1 MGSSPCPNGYPMG
14 HKDPC
19 SLFELGY
26 VPEYAARRCVC
37 SGPYN
42 RRKCASH
49 DSSWIPIGGAD
60 KNLGAIINKALTTG
74 GLTDAKFYLTEDVS
88 YPEDFT
94 AKLPIGSG
102 KTVTLCL
109 NGHKITVGKD
119 PKGANKKPLFDIAD
133 GATLNICDC
142 QGDGVMQG
150 GLLQNKDPRFGGK
163 TLESLIKVAGGG
175 TLNLYGG
182 KLYGEYGMLD
192 KVVDGAT
199 YYMKPIVQLEKGST
213 FNMYGGTVEHWMHP
227 DSASIGLRAYCPTVS
242 GNGTFTVTGGTLI
255 GAIANYVKID
265 GADENHPVYIDGN
278 CFNISGK
285 TIRNAVIK
293 KASYLRE
300 LYNMENVTI
309 QEAEANDALPWNWT
323 GEYTLTNCN
332 LSGVRIR
339 CRNTDTLT
347 MTNSTVGTV
356 ENFKKVIATN
366 STIEGV
372 GDSSSGRVGVS
383 VTEAILTGSTVGGP
397 ITADNITLTDT
408 KVTGTVTAPATGKIT
423 VGGSTTVTD
432 PYLKN
437 GQKFYVNDLSNDAKI
452 NVRSDGAGDLIAN
465 PPGYSLEGKVTTS
478 SGELNFS
485 DDGQVTIV
493 PSLDHEGKSYTALVQ
508 GSSEW
513 TGTHRYYLTQD
524 WTGDI
529 TIPSGANI
537 TLCLHAHDFTGDI
550 TVQEGGT
557 LYLEVESTWYN
568 PKSTIYGQ
576 IVNNGTLELRK
587 VGWTASSSG
596 IDHSDYN
603 CIDVNSG
610 SKTAIVNTG
619 TLTWRCHD
627 KSGIDTGE
635 SLSTVTNNGTAPTI
649 VNSGTMD
656 VQKIAVIN
664 NGAGP
669 VLSNTAGTARLAG
682 TLTTVGNKE
691 AVHVTGGEV
700 KITRVNSG
708 ASGAGSAAIVAAGGS
723 VECVQE
729 KYSSVLLSAPSAETV
744 IRVEPNG
751 TFKFDYW
758 ENFSNPDFGTGTKYT
773 LVNNGGTVSMK
784 SDRFVL
790 SGVMLNKAGNMDLAN
805 VKATGNGQVVV
816 EDGTLTVS
824 GVSAAEDLQ
833 KDIIMLN
840 GGAVVLADG
849 TYRTNTGYYA
859 VRVVNKNAS
868 LTAKGDVKM
877 PNSAVYLCT
886 DAKIAVLKEGDTAPR
901 VKIVMETPGV
911 FAENV
916 TEDLTSTVSSANANY
931 AVKYNATAK
940 TLSLELTGEHKH
952 DSTTYKQIKDT
963 DTELTAGCYY
973 LPQSVEMTHDLTI
986 SGNVTICLNGN
997 TLSFSERAYGYSG
1010 YAYYHVK
1017 VQDGGTLTIQDELTG
1032 GGKLTDGGI
1041 QLAPTANF
1049 TLESGTLEA
1058 KEAVRI
1064 TGSTEG
1070 PNTNTVTIQ
1079 GGAITALW
1087 AIRNVVSGAT
1097 VNVTGG
1103 TLTMPPAYTYGH
1115 GSDSDDQA
1123 LVSMN
1128 GGTLNIS
1135 GGTWVQENKTFGML
1149 VGPNSTT
1156 ASNSTGT
1163 VTVTGG
1169 NFTIGRRGF
1178 ELYDGTA
1185 NFSNVTFTTLSGN
1198 SSLSNAIR
1206 CYGNAQVKLNQVTFD
1221 TIRGVSVSDT
1231 ANATLTDVTVK
1242 THSSNTHLVSVGQT
1256 TSATVE
1262 SASIQTGTST
1272 YNRAAINNAGTLNVK
1287 ALTVADGISLNV
1299 SNSGGTATYN
1309 NLDLSNCTTYFTVS
1323 GGTMNLQGGSF
1334 TADTD
1339 MFTVSGGTANMNGCT
1354 LALKNNSEKSKYTR
1368 YFFQLTG
1375 GEANLN
1381 GGALVADTGT
1391 KYPYVANGTGGTL
1404 KLDGELKYTKVE
1416 EGAVLRTMLA
1426 APDNYKIALGD
1437 SFSSAA
1443 PITFRFEG
1451 ISLDFAD
1458 TVWTATQKENFAMP
1472 KGYTWASGEGTTGI
1486 QKDAPAEHSHTDGT
1500 QFYKALSKDITAENS
1515 IKTYTIPAD
1524 NLYLTKDITWTIKEG
1539 YDSCHRFTMNGERCL
1554 CLNGHDLTLKLGTRE
1569 TWSTLYSTD
1578 AARQKLT
1585 ITNCAEHPSTIYGSI
1600 DLGYS
1605 GYSWDKY
1612 NPTDRLVLEN
1622 LIVAGRI
1629 DMRKVK
1635 YTGEDYTTS
1644 LDHVTVTP
1652 ADAFGSTV
1660 QLGAGK
1666 HIIKDSTLTYHEP
1679 DSYKDYAYG
1688 ALYLENANAKVT
1700 LEGTVNITGGFGL
1713 YGRGGTVDASKLS
1726 PDSKI
1731 VLGAGKSAIY
1741 DEFKYTITGV
1751 TEELRSCFTL
1761 SNYAPT
1767 SNYKPENYRLVY
1779 DAEAQTLKIEE
1790 VETHYSKGSKVELT
1804 VSSSKYVFA
1813 SGEPATLYAYWST
1826 NDSDCTLESYQWYAV
1841 DANGKKTI
1849 IPGAT
1854 ERHLYHRHT
1863 DTRYAQ
1869 VHGGGILHRHKLQ
1882 PYISQGCHQRHNYQ
1896 GQRDVRHQHGRH
1908 YHYRIHQRHQDL

>member
-1 MGSSPCPNGYPMG
+1 
-14 HKDPC
+14 
-19 SLFELGY
+19 
-26 VPEYAARRCVC
+26 
-37 SGPYN
+37 
-42 RRKCASH
+42 
-49 DSSWIPIGGAD
+49 
-60 KNLGAIINKALTTG
+60 
-74 GLTDAKFYLTEDVS
+74 
-88 YPEDFT
+88 
-94 AKLPIGSG
+94 
-102 KTVTLCL
+102 
-109 NGHKITVGKD
+109 
-119 PKGANKKPLFDIAD
+119 
-133 GATLNICDC
+133 
-142 QGDGVMQG
+142 
-150 GLLQNKDPRFGGK
+150 
-163 TLESLIKVAGGG
+163 
-175 TLNLYGG
+175 
-182 KLYGEYGMLD
+182 
-192 KVVDGAT
+192 
-199 YYMKPIVQLEKGST
+199 MK
-213 FNMYGGTVEHWMHP
+213 
-227 DSASIGLRAYCPTVS
+227 
-242 GNGTFTVTGGTLI
+242 
-255 GAIANYVKID
+255 
-265 GADENHPVYIDGN
+265 
-278 CFNISGK
+278 
-285 TIRNAVIK
+285 
-293 KASYLRE
+293 
-300 LYNMENVTI
+300 
-309 QEAEANDALPWNWT
+309 
-323 GEYTLTNCN
+323 
-332 LSGVRIR
+332 
-339 CRNTDTLT
+339 
-347 MTNSTVGTV
+347 NSTVGTV
-356 ENFKKVIATN
+356 EGFEKVNATN
-366 STIEGV
+366 SIIQGV

-408 KVTGTVTAPATGKIT
+408 KVTGTVTAPTTGKIT

-432 PYLKN
+432 LYLKN

-465 PPGYSLEGKVTTS
+465 PPGSSLEGKVTTS
-478 SGELNFS
+478 SGKLNFS

-508 GSSEW
+508 GSEW
-513 TGTHRYYLTQD
+513 TGTHQYYLTQD

-529 TIPSGANI
+529 TIPNGANI
-537 TLCLHAHDFTGDI
+537 TLCLHKFNVTGDI
-550 TVQEGGT
+550 TVEKGGT

-587 VGWTASSSG
+587 VGWTASSYS
-596 IDHSDYN
+596 IDHYDYN

-610 SKTAIVNTG
+610 SKTAIVNNDTG

-656 VQKIAVIN
+656 VQKIAVIK

-682 TLTTVGNKE
+682 TLNTVGNKE

-708 ASGAGSAAIVAAGGS
+708 VSGSGSAAIVVAGGS

-773 LVNNGGTVSMK
+773 LVNNGGTVSMR

-790 SGVMLNKAGNMDLAN
+790 SGVMLNKTGTMDLEK
-805 VKATGNGQVVV
+805 VQATGKGQVVV
-816 EDGTLTVS
+816 DGGELTVS
-824 GVSAAEDLQ
+824 GAAAEEDLQ
-833 KDIIMLN
+833 KDMIMLN
-840 GGAVVLADG
+840 GGAVVLAGG

-877 PNSAVYLCT
+877 TNSAVYLCT
-886 DAKIAVLKEGDTAPR
+886 DARMAVLKEGDTAPR

-1010 YAYYHVK
+1010 YSYYHVK

-1049 TLESGTLEA
+1049 TLESGTLQA

-1064 TGSTEG
+1064 TGGTEG
-1070 PNTNTVTIQ
+1070 PNANTVTIQ

-1128 GGTLNIS
+1128 GGALNIS

-1206 CYGNAQVKLNQVTFD
+1206 CYGNAQVKLNQVMFD
-1221 TIRGVSVSDT
+1221 TIRCVSVSDT

-1256 TSATVE
+1256 ASATVE

-1323 GGTMNLQGGSF
+1323 GGTMNLEGGSF
-1334 TADTD
+1334 AADTD

-1486 QKDAPAEHSHTDGT
+1486 QKDASADHSHTDGT
-1500 QFYKALSKDITAENS
+1500 QFYKALSEDITAEDS

-1524 NLYLTKDITWTIKEG
+1524 NLYLTKNITWTIKEG
-1539 YDSCHRFTMNGERCL
+1539 YDSCHRFTMNGERYL

-1578 AARQKLT
+1578 AARQ
-1585 ITNCAEHPSTIYGSI
+1585 N
-1600 DLGYS
+1600 
-1605 GYSWDKY
+1605 
-1612 NPTDRLVLEN
+1612 
-1622 LIVAGRI
+1622 
-1629 DMRKVK
+1629 
-1635 YTGEDYTTS
+1635 
-1644 LDHVTVTP
+1644 
-1652 ADAFGSTV
+1652 
-1660 QLGAGK
+1660 
-1666 HIIKDSTLTYHEP
+1666 
-1679 DSYKDYAYG
+1679 
-1688 ALYLENANAKVT
+1688 
-1700 LEGTVNITGGFGL
+1700 
-1713 YGRGGTVDASKLS
+1713 
-1726 PDSKI
+1726 
-1731 VLGAGKSAIY
+1731 
-1741 DEFKYTITGV
+1741 
-1751 TEELRSCFTL
+1751 
-1761 SNYAPT
+1761 
-1767 SNYKPENYRLVY
+1767 
-1779 DAEAQTLKIEE
+1779 
-1790 VETHYSKGSKVELT
+1790 
-1804 VSSSKYVFA
+1804 
-1813 SGEPATLYAYWST
+1813 
-1826 NDSDCTLESYQWYAV
+1826 
-1841 DANGKKTI
+1841 
-1849 IPGAT
+1849 
-1854 ERHLYHRHT
+1854 
-1863 DTRYAQ
+1863 
-1869 VHGGGILHRHKLQ
+1869 
-1882 PYISQGCHQRHNYQ
+1882 
-1896 GQRDVRHQHGRH
+1896 
-1908 YHYRIHQRHQDL
+1908 